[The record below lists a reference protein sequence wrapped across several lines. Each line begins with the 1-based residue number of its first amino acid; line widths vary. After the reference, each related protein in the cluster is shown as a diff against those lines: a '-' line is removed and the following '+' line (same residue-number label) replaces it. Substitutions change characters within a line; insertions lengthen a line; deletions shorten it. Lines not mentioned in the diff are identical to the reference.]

1 LKERLDY
8 QPTASLLY
16 CLTAR
21 NMANQLSK
29 KEVQRIL
36 GQKYPSATTD
46 ELYTFGLEM
55 VKEASERYQRYDEKA
70 TKIAG
75 YAGAIVALLVSEFSK
90 WSGAIDWWAM
100 PFVFGAALLGLISAA
115 LGLSAISLREIE
127 SYSPRDW
134 IREDQLANPDRL
146 RRYHILTMYVARQS
160 FIVQSQHK
168 SKRVRQAQWT
178 LVAAG
183 TILLFA
189 LLDASALKL
198 HGLGSHKSHAVASA
212 VTKETNH

>member
-1 LKERLDY
+1 LKERIDY
-8 QPTASLLY
+8 QPTASLLC

-36 GQKYPSATTD
+36 GRKQLTATTD
-46 ELYTFGLEM
+46 ELYSFGLEM

-70 TKIAG
+70 NKIAG
-75 YAGAIVALLVSEFSK
+75 YSGAIVALLVSEFSK

-100 PFVFGAALLGLISAA
+100 PVVFGAALLGLISAA

-127 SYSPRDW
+127 SPSPQDW
-134 IREDQLANPDRL
+134 IREDMLGNPDRL
-146 RRYHILTMYVARQS
+146 RRYHILAMYVVRQS
-160 FIVQSQHK
+160 FIAQSERK
-168 SKRVRQAQWT
+168 AKRVQHAQWT

-183 TILLFA
+183 AILLFV

-198 HGLGSHKSHAVASA
+198 GKLTSHTPHAVASA
-212 VTKETNH
+212 VTKVTKH